1 MNPFQTG
8 RMQKMT
14 NTERKRQ
21 LMEELSGLDNL
32 IRGSL
37 VHTTRKCGKKNC
49 VCATGGAGHP
59 VCLLS
64 TSTVKARNKMTYVSK
79 ENEEK
84 VSAGVAAYKCAW
96 EIIEELSS
104 LNVASLKKSKTTRKS
119 TSK

>member
-1 MNPFQTG
+1 
-8 RMQKMT
+8 MQKMT

-84 VSAGVAAYKCAW
+84 VSAGVTAYKRAW

-104 LNVASLKKSKTTRKS
+104 LNVASLKKSKTTRES
-119 TSK
+119 SSK